1 MRAHPKRLPYISLAF
16 RKVRL
21 RFLRPKLLSAQFCL
35 KVTLAPISPSLCATL
50 SCNLSE
56 KSSLRHTS
64 NPFSPTQTQP
74 SLNGLHAHLATQ
86 MRSRRTGRKSRATN
100 YRNRHYVTPTSS
112 SRWRVYG
119 RRSPR
124 RISESMRN
132 GPRKAVSPMAAVIS
146 WSV

>member
-1 MRAHPKRLPYISLAF
+1 MRARPKRLPYVSLAF

-35 KVTLAPISPSLCATL
+35 KVTLVPISPSLCATL

-74 SLNGLHAHLATQ
+74 LLNGRHAHLATQ
-86 MRSRRTGRKSRATN
+86 MRSRRTGRKSRAMN
-100 YRNRHYVTPTSS
+100 YRSHHYVIQTLS

-119 RRSPR
+119 RRSPK

-132 GPRKAVSPMAAVIS
+132 GPRKAVSSVALIS